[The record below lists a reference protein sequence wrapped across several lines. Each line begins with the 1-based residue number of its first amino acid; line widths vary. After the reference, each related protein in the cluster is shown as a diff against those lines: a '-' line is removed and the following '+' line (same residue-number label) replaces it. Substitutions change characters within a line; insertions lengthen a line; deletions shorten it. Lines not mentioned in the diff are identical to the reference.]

1 MIDPVLQ
8 DLEKHEAR
16 EETEGR
22 KHDQAER
29 DTLLDLSL
37 IHIKDPDY
45 LRDLYTEA
53 IQIATTDHLINIA
66 SAIRH
71 KDALL
76 ILENFTPLVE
86 QALYQRNLED
96 LEAE

>member
-1 MIDPVLQ
+1 MTDPVLQ

-16 EETEGR
+16 EEDEGR

-29 DTLLDLSL
+29 DTLHDLAL
-37 IHIKDPDY
+37 IHVKAPDY

-53 IQIATTDHLINIA
+53 IQLATTDHLVNIA

-86 QALYQRNLED
+86 QTLYQRNLE
-96 LEAE
+96 ENV

>member
-1 MIDPVLQ
+1 MPDPVIQ

-16 EETEGR
+16 EEAEGR

-29 DTLLDLSL
+29 ATEHDLAL
-37 IHIKDPDY
+37 IHIKGSDY
-45 LRDLYTEA
+45 LRGLYTEA
-53 IQIATTDHLINIA
+53 IQLATTDHLINIA
-66 SAIRH
+66 SSLRH

-86 QALYQRNLED
+86 QALYQRNLE
-96 LEAE
+96 EQR